1 MIRSLTR
8 LTISS
13 SANKDVATMTR
24 EHKLAV
30 VLGFG
35 LLLFVGILVSDHFS
49 ASQRRTPADL
59 AANTI
64 REVRPAPPVS
74 IQTIQVNNR
83 VGMNAGGGQT
93 ANGQMLASGD
103 TVAPPAGLIPAPA
116 PLAAVVGVPAELYTL
131 KDGETLYKICQTKY
145 GNGNLWKEL
154 ADFNK
159 STISNPTKLRKGT
172 TIRLPSANVLRGE
185 STPVAVATV
194 LPAPQMLTLTN
205 PAQQQ
210 VQQQVQQPT
219 QQPTTTREYVVQ
231 KNDTL
236 SSISTRELGT
246 AKKWECI
253 YEANRDR
260 LKSPTDLKI
269 GKSLRIPLDI

>member
-1 MIRSLTR
+1 
-8 LTISS
+8 
-13 SANKDVATMTR
+13 MTR

-59 AANTI
+59 AANTS

-83 VGMNAGGGQT
+83 VGMNAGGGQIV
-93 ANGQMLASGD
+93 NGQMLASGD
-103 TVAPPAGLIPAPA
+103 TVAIPAGLVPTPAPQ
-116 PLAAVVGVPAELYTL
+116 PAVAGVPAELYTL
-131 KDGETLYKICQTKY
+131 KDGETLYKICQAKY

-172 TIRLPSANVLRGE
+172 TIRLPSASVLRGE
-185 STPVAVATV
+185 VTPVAVANV

-210 VQQQVQQPT
+210 VQQQA

-231 KNDTL
+231 KGDTL
-236 SSISTRELGT
+236 GSISTREFGT
-246 AKKWECI
+246 AKKWESI
-253 YEANRDR
+253 YDANRDR

-269 GKSLRIPLDI
+269 GKPLRIPHDG

>member
-1 MIRSLTR
+1 
-8 LTISS
+8 
-13 SANKDVATMTR
+13 MTR

-83 VGMNAGGGQT
+83 VGMNAGGGQI

-103 TVAPPAGLIPAPA
+103 TVAIPAGLIPTPA
-116 PLAAVVGVPAELYTL
+116 PQAAVVGVPAELYTL

-159 STISNPTKLRKGT
+159 AAISNPTKLRKGT

-185 STPVAVATV
+185 ATPVAVVPTMPV
-194 LPAPQMLTLTN
+194 SQMVALTN
-205 PAQQQ
+205 PA
-210 VQQQVQQPT
+210 QQQVQQPT

-231 KNDTL
+231 KGDTL
-236 SSISTRELGT
+236 GSISTRELGT
-246 AKKWECI
+246 AKKWELI
-253 YEANRDR
+253 YDANRDR

-269 GKSLRIPLDI
+269 GKPLRIPNDG

>member
-1 MIRSLTR
+1 
-8 LTISS
+8 
-13 SANKDVATMTR
+13 MTR

-49 ASQRRTPADL
+49 ATQRRSPADL

-83 VGMNAGGGQT
+83 VGMNAGNGQLP
-93 ANGQMLASGD
+93 NGQMLASGE
-103 TVAPPAGLIPAPA
+103 TVAIPAGLIPTPA
-116 PLAAVVGVPAELYTL
+116 PQAAVVGVPAELYTL

-172 TIRLPSANVLRGE
+172 TIRLPSASVLRGE
-185 STPVAVATV
+185 VTPVAVANV
-194 LPAPQMLTLTN
+194 LPAQQMLTMTN
-205 PAQQQ
+205 P
-210 VQQQVQQPT
+210 VQEQVQQPI
-219 QQPTTTREYVVQ
+219 TTREYVVQ
-231 KNDTL
+231 KGDTL
-236 SSISTRELGT
+236 GSISTRELGT
-246 AKKWECI
+246 AKKWESI

>member
-1 MIRSLTR
+1 
-8 LTISS
+8 
-13 SANKDVATMTR
+13 MTR

-49 ASQRRTPADL
+49 ATQRRSPADL

-83 VGMNAGGGQT
+83 VGMNAGSGQLP
-93 ANGQMLASGD
+93 NGQALSSGD
-103 TVAPPAGLIPAPA
+103 TVAIPAGLIPTHAPQ
-116 PLAAVVGVPAELYTL
+116 AALVGVPAELYIL

-159 STISNPTKLRKGT
+159 ATISNPTKLRKGT
-172 TIRLPSANVLRGE
+172 TIRLPSASVLRGE
-185 STPVAVATV
+185 VTPVAVAAV
-194 LPAPQMLTLTN
+194 VPAPQMLTMTN
-205 PAQQQ
+205 PD
-210 VQQQVQQPT
+210 QQQVQQPV
-219 QQPTTTREYVVQ
+219 QQPATTREYVVQ
-231 KNDTL
+231 KGDTL
-236 SSISTRELGT
+236 GSISARELGT
-246 AKKWECI
+246 AKKWESI

-260 LKSPTDLKI
+260 LKSPSDLKI
-269 GKSLRIPLDI
+269 GKPLRIPHEV

>member
-1 MIRSLTR
+1 
-8 LTISS
+8 
-13 SANKDVATMTR
+13 MTR

-49 ASQRRTPADL
+49 ATQRRSPADL

-83 VGMNAGGGQT
+83 VGMNAGNGQLP
-93 ANGQMLASGD
+93 NGQMLASGE
-103 TVAPPAGLIPAPA
+103 TVAIPAGLIPTPA
-116 PLAAVVGVPAELYTL
+116 PQAAVVGVPAELYTL

-159 STISNPTKLRKGT
+159 ATIYNPTKLRKGT
-172 TIRLPSANVLRGE
+172 TIRLPSASVLRGE
-185 STPVAVATV
+185 VTPVAVANV
-194 LPAPQMLTLTN
+194 LPAPQMLTMTN
-205 PAQQQ
+205 PVQEQ
-210 VQQQVQQPT
+210 V

-231 KNDTL
+231 KGDTL
-236 SSISTRELGT
+236 GSISTRELGT
-246 AKKWECI
+246 AKKWESI

>member
-1 MIRSLTR
+1 
-8 LTISS
+8 
-13 SANKDVATMTR
+13 MTR

-49 ASQRRTPADL
+49 ATQRRSPADL

-83 VGMNAGGGQT
+83 AGVNAGNGQLP
-93 ANGQMLASGD
+93 NGQMLVGGETSAIP
-103 TVAPPAGLIPAPA
+103 TGLIPTPA
-116 PLAAVVGVPAELYTL
+116 PQAALVGVPAELYTL

-159 STISNPTKLRKGT
+159 ATISNPTKLRKGS
-172 TIRLPSANVLRGE
+172 TIRLPSVSVLRGE
-185 STPVAVATV
+185 VTPPAVATV
-194 LPAPQMLTLTN
+194 VPAPQMLTITN
-205 PAQQQ
+205 PIQEQL
-210 VQQQVQQPT
+210 QQPV

-231 KNDTL
+231 KGDTL
-236 SSISTRELGT
+236 GSISTRELGT
-246 AKKWECI
+246 AKKWESI

-269 GKSLRIPLDI
+269 GKSLRIPLGI

>member
-1 MIRSLTR
+1 
-8 LTISS
+8 
-13 SANKDVATMTR
+13 MTR

-83 VGMNAGGGQT
+83 VGMNAGGGQIP
-93 ANGQMLASGD
+93 NGQMLASGD
-103 TVAPPAGLIPAPA
+103 TVAIPAGLVPTPAPQ
-116 PLAAVVGVPAELYTL
+116 PAVAGVPAELYTL
-131 KDGETLYKICQTKY
+131 KDGETLYKICQAKY

-172 TIRLPSANVLRGE
+172 TIRLPSASVLRGE
-185 STPVAVATV
+185 VIAATV
-194 LPAPQMLTLTN
+194 APAVPVPQAVSMAEPN
-205 PAQQQ
+205 A
-210 VQQQVQQPT
+210 T
-219 QQPTTTREYVVQ
+219 QQSQATEYIVQ
-231 KNDTL
+231 KGDTL
-236 SSISTRELGT
+236 GSISTREFGT
-246 AKKWECI
+246 AKKWESI
-253 YEANRDR
+253 YDANRDR

-269 GKSLRIPLDI
+269 GKPLRIPHNG

>member
-1 MIRSLTR
+1 
-8 LTISS
+8 
-13 SANKDVATMTR
+13 MTR

-49 ASQRRTPADL
+49 ATQRRSPADL

-83 VGMNAGGGQT
+83 VGMNAGNGQLP
-93 ANGQMLASGD
+93 NGQMLASGE
-103 TVAPPAGLIPAPA
+103 TVAIPAGLIPTPA
-116 PLAAVVGVPAELYTL
+116 PQAAVVGVPAELYTL

-159 STISNPTKLRKGT
+159 ATISNPTKLRKGT
-172 TIRLPSANVLRGE
+172 TIRLPSASVLRGE
-185 STPVAVATV
+185 VTPVAVANV
-194 LPAPQMLTLTN
+194 LPAPQMLTMTN
-205 PAQQQ
+205 PVQEQ
-210 VQQQVQQPT
+210 V

-231 KNDTL
+231 KGDTL
-236 SSISTRELGT
+236 GSISTRELGT
-246 AKKWECI
+246 AKKWESI

>member
-1 MIRSLTR
+1 
-8 LTISS
+8 
-13 SANKDVATMTR
+13 MTR

-49 ASQRRTPADL
+49 ATQRRNPADL

-64 REVRPAPPVS
+64 REVRPAAPIS

-83 VGMNAGGGQT
+83 PGMNAGGGQ
-93 ANGQMLASGD
+93 MPASGD
-103 TVAPPAGLIPAPA
+103 TVALPNGLIPASVTQPVA
-116 PLAAVVGVPAELYTL
+116 VGVPAELHTL

-172 TIRLPSANVLRGE
+172 TIRLPSVNVLRGE
-185 STPVAVATV
+185 ATPVAVANV

-210 VQQQVQQPT
+210 VQQQT

-231 KNDTL
+231 KGDTL
-236 SSISTRELGT
+236 GSISTRELGT
-246 AKKWECI
+246 AKKWESI

>member
-1 MIRSLTR
+1 
-8 LTISS
+8 
-13 SANKDVATMTR
+13 MTR

-49 ASQRRTPADL
+49 ATQRRSPADL

-83 VGMNAGGGQT
+83 VGMNAGNGQLP
-93 ANGQMLASGD
+93 NGQMLASGE
-103 TVAPPAGLIPAPA
+103 TVAIPAGLIPTPA
-116 PLAAVVGVPAELYTL
+116 PQAAVVGVPAELYTL

-159 STISNPTKLRKGT
+159 AAISNPTKLRKGT
-172 TIRLPSANVLRGE
+172 TIRLPSASVLRGE
-185 STPVAVATV
+185 VTPVAVANV
-194 LPAPQMLTLTN
+194 LPAPQMLTMTN
-205 PAQQQ
+205 PVQEQ
-210 VQQQVQQPT
+210 V

-231 KNDTL
+231 KGDTL
-236 SSISTRELGT
+236 GSISTRELGT
-246 AKKWECI
+246 AKKWESI

>member
-103 TVAPPAGLIPAPA
+103 TVAIPAGLIPAPA

-231 KNDTL
+231 KGDTL
-236 SSISTRELGT
+236 GSISTRELGT

>member
-1 MIRSLTR
+1 
-8 LTISS
+8 
-13 SANKDVATMTR
+13 MTR

-83 VGMNAGGGQT
+83 VGMNAGGGQIT
-93 ANGQMLASGD
+93 NGQILASGD
-103 TVAPPAGLIPAPA
+103 TVAIPAGLIPTPA
-116 PLAAVVGVPAELYTL
+116 PQAAVVGVPAELYTL

-172 TIRLPSANVLRGE
+172 TIRLPSASVLRGE
-185 STPVAVATV
+185 VTPVAVATV

-231 KNDTL
+231 KGDTL
-236 SSISTRELGT
+236 GSISTRELGT
-246 AKKWECI
+246 AKKWESI

>member
-1 MIRSLTR
+1 
-8 LTISS
+8 
-13 SANKDVATMTR
+13 MTR

-83 VGMNAGGGQT
+83 VGMNAGGGQI
-93 ANGQMLASGD
+93 ANVQMLASGD
-103 TVAPPAGLIPAPA
+103 TVATPAGLVPTPAPQ
-116 PLAAVVGVPAELYTL
+116 PAVVGVPAELYTL

-185 STPVAVATV
+185 VTPVAVAPTMPV
-194 LPAPQMLTLTN
+194 SEMVALTN

-210 VQQQVQQPT
+210 VQQQAQQP
-219 QQPTTTREYVVQ
+219 PTTTREYVVQ
-231 KNDTL
+231 KGDTL
-236 SSISTRELGT
+236 GSISTRELGT
-246 AKKWECI
+246 AKKWESI

>member
-1 MIRSLTR
+1 
-8 LTISS
+8 
-13 SANKDVATMTR
+13 MTR

-74 IQTIQVNNR
+74 IQTIQVNTR
-83 VGMNAGGGQT
+83 ADMNASGGQIV
-93 ANGQMLASGD
+93 NGQMLASGD
-103 TVAPPAGLIPAPA
+103 TLAIPAGLVPTPAPQ
-116 PLAAVVGVPAELYTL
+116 PAVAGVPAELYTL

-172 TIRLPSANVLRGE
+172 TIRLPAASVLRGE
-185 STPVAVATV
+185 VIAATV
-194 LPAPQMLTLTN
+194 APTVPVPQAVSMT
-205 PAQQQ
+205 
-210 VQQQVQQPT
+210 
-219 QQPTTTREYVVQ
+219 E
-231 KNDTL
+231 
-236 SSISTRELGT
+236 
-246 AKKWECI
+246 
-253 YEANRDR
+253 
-260 LKSPTDLKI
+260 
-269 GKSLRIPLDI
+269 

>member
-1 MIRSLTR
+1 
-8 LTISS
+8 
-13 SANKDVATMTR
+13 MTR

-49 ASQRRTPADL
+49 ATQRRNPADL

-64 REVRPAPPVS
+64 REVRPAAPIS

-83 VGMNAGGGQT
+83 PGMNAGGGQ
-93 ANGQMLASGD
+93 MPASGD
-103 TVAPPAGLIPAPA
+103 TVALPNGLIPASFTQPVA
-116 PLAAVVGVPAELYTL
+116 VGVPAELHTL

-172 TIRLPSANVLRGE
+172 TIRLPSASVLRGE
-185 STPVAVATV
+185 VPAVAVAPIV
-194 LPAPQMLTLTN
+194 PAQQLPAVTDPNQQL
-205 PAQQQ
+205 QQQ
-210 VQQQVQQPT
+210 VQPVEQS
-219 QQPTTTREYVVQ
+219 TTREYVIQ
-231 KNDTL
+231 KGDTL
-236 SSISTRELGT
+236 GAIAARELGT
-246 AKKWECI
+246 SKKWELI
-253 YEANRDR
+253 YDANRDR
-260 LKSPTDLKI
+260 IKGPSDLKI
-269 GKSLRIPLDI
+269 GKPLRIPYDI